1 LVTEPGPAA
10 APAPSSGRAAF
21 AISQSYYYLA
31 AVVGIGLLLG
41 GVIGALIGV
50 REWILPSAQDPTGSP
65 FLEGSS
71 RDAIRGILGGLAFA
85 LPGALL
91 FWWHLREARRREGVS
106 LAGVAWGSAL
116 YFHLVAFVALMI
128 AVGGVIGTLHSLA
141 DAAVP
146 DCFEAPTHLLPPTD
160 ISPIPGAGE
169 ASAASRSVRFDTFR
183 QCYPLAS
190 VSLRSALDGL
200 IVAVVAGATWIWH
213 LRRGRSLAGIPGTSE
228 TAG

>member
-1 LVTEPGPAA
+1 MVTEPDPAA
-10 APAPSSGRAAF
+10 APAPSAGRAAF

-31 AVVGIGLLLG
+31 AVVGVGLLLG

-50 REWILPSAQDPTGSP
+50 REWIFPSGLDPTGSP

-85 LPGALL
+85 IPGALL
-91 FWWHLREARRREGVS
+91 FWWHLREARRREDMALVGVS
-106 LAGVAWGSAL
+106 WGSSL

-146 DCFEAPTHLLPPTD
+146 DCFDAPTHVLPPTD
-160 ISPIPGAGE
+160 ITPIPGTSTEE
-169 ASAASRSVRFDTFR
+169 ASVLEQVPFDTFR
-183 QCYPLAS
+183 QCYPPVS

-200 IVAVVAGATWIWH
+200 IVAAVAGATWIWH
-213 LRRGRSLAGIPGTSE
+213 LRRGRRLGVAGAEPG
-228 TAG
+228 A